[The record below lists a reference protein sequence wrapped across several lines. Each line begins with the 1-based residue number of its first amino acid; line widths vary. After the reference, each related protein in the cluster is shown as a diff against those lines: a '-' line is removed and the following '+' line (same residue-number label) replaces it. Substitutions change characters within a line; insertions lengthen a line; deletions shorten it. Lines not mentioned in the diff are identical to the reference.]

1 MNTTP
6 QTIPPNSRIKLKVQ
20 RVIAIFS
27 IVIFA
32 GKLFAFFLTNSV
44 GVLTDAL
51 ESTVNVV
58 TGLIT
63 LYSVYISLKPKDRNH
78 PFGHGKIEFLSASL
92 EGFLIIVAGLII
104 IFEAIKRIITPSEVG
119 SLDIGI
125 IIVALAGAL
134 NYLVGWYSIRVGK
147 KNNSIALI
155 SGGKHLQSDTYSSI
169 GLVLGLLIL
178 FFTKIAWIDSAI
190 GLLFG
195 TIIILTGYRILKE
208 TTSNL
213 MDEVDFKLIS
223 EIVRLLNKN
232 RTDDWIDIHNLKL
245 VKYGS
250 SYHVNFDIIL
260 PWYMNI
266 CDAHNEGEKI
276 KKIIIDNFADDIV
289 FTIHNDD
296 CRMSFCENCKKPDCR
311 DRKNPFVT
319 EIIFNT
325 ENLIGTMFQI
335 RSSKKEA
342 FKKINHK

>member
-1 MNTTP
+1 METTLKNP
-6 QTIPPNSRIKLKVQ
+6 SANPKLKLKIQ
-20 RVIAIFS
+20 RVIALFS
-27 IVIFA
+27 IVIFG
-32 GKLFAFFLTNSV
+32 GKLFAYFLTNSV

-51 ESTVNVV
+51 ESTVNVI
-58 TGLIT
+58 TGIIT
-63 LYSVYISLKPKDRNH
+63 LYSIYISIKPKDRNH

-104 IFEAIKRIITPSEVG
+104 IFEAVKRIFVPAEVG

-134 NYLVGWYSIRVGK
+134 NYLVGWYSIRIGK

-178 FFTKIAWIDSAI
+178 YFTKIAWIDSAI
-190 GLLFG
+190 GLIFG
-195 TIIILTGYRILKE
+195 VIIILTGYKILKE

-223 EIVRLLNKN
+223 EIVKLLNKN
-232 RTDDWIDIHNLKL
+232 RTDDWIDIHNLKI

-250 SYHVNFDIIL
+250 SYHINFDIVL
-260 PWYMNI
+260 PFYMSI
-266 CDAHNEGEKI
+266 SDGHIEGEKI

-289 FTIHNDD
+289 FSIHNDD
-296 CRMSFCENCKKPDCR
+296 CRMSFCKNCKKTDCN
-311 DRKNPFVT
+311 DRKSPFVS
-319 EIIFNT
+319 EIVWNSD
-325 ENLIGTMFQI
+325 NLIGTMFQD
-335 RSSKKEA
+335 RSLKKEA
-342 FKKINHK
+342 FKKIHL